1 MLFGKRKTEGTPEA
15 DHKEFLRQLIR
26 SNRFNGLGGEESAVY
41 GEILSYRV
49 QHDYY
54 EYFKEKT
61 EDPVTWEQ
69 FANVMRKFPG
79 WVEGCVAVLKYTLAQ
94 TSTGKYFNFQL
105 DTVRLPPSL
114 ISDGSGGL
122 LHAVKLFDDRQRHA
136 IVNLFF
142 LQAEIDYYFRIRDK
156 RRRYTWDR
164 YQRDLIRNRR
174 MWRTIDMAFRDGFA
188 RLDFKPGWQA
198 ELPEIEAFKI

>member
-1 MLFGKRKTEGTPEA
+1 MLFGKRKTESTPEA
-15 DHKEFLRQLIR
+15 DREEFLRQLIR

-54 EYFKEKT
+54 DYFKEKT
-61 EDPVTWEQ
+61 EDPATWEQ
-69 FANVMRKFPG
+69 FANVMREFPG

-94 TSTGKYFNFQL
+94 TSTGRYFNFQL
-105 DTVRLPPSL
+105 DTVRLPLSL

-142 LQAEIDYYFRIRDK
+142 LQAEIDYYFRTRDK
-156 RRRYTWDR
+156 HRHYTWDR

-174 MWRTIDMAFRDGFA
+174 MWRAIDMAFRDGIA

-198 ELPEIEAFKI
+198 DLPETKAFRL